1 MNENNYSLLSYNEL
15 QLLIDDGVITKAKP
29 AHVNSASIDIQL
41 GKTILIERPDPEL
54 YRNGAY
60 RRVSLKNREQ
70 LNMIPWDLEREGPYT
85 MSPGE
90 FILAHSVEVFHLPN
104 NISAEYKL
112 KSSMARIGL
121 DHLNAGWCDAGWHG
135 SVLTLELKNQ
145 TRSHEIVLE
154 SGDLIGQVIFFLH
167 NEVPSGKDYSARG
180 RYNNDK
186 SVSGSKV
193 KDRSIVFGDKAED
206 LAQEEYDAA
215 HAGEEDILEEEP
227 KRILDI
233 SEVRLMIEAL
243 NNDGR

>member
-1 MNENNYSLLSYNEL
+1 MNNYSLLSYNEL
-15 QLLIDDGVITKAKP
+15 QLLIEDGVIAKAKP
-29 AHVNSASIDIQL
+29 EHVNSASIDIQL
-41 GKTILIERPDPEL
+41 GKKLLIERPDTE
-54 YRNGAY
+54 AY
-60 RRVSLKNREQ
+60 NMHKYKRISLRKREP
-70 LNMIPWDLEREGPYT
+70 LNMIEWDLEREGPYILC
-85 MSPGE
+85 PGE
-90 FILAHSVEVFHLPN
+90 FILAHSVEIFHLPN

-135 SVLTLELKNQ
+135 SALTLEFKNSN
-145 TRSHEIVLE
+145 RCHEIILE
-154 SGDLIGQVIFFLH
+154 NGDLIGQVIFFLH

-215 HAGEEDILEEEP
+215 HAGEGDILEEEP

-233 SEVRLMIEAL
+233 SEVRFMIEAL